1 MRPFSGSPWCGHA
14 RVDTL
19 SPDPGA
25 LRLNVRTTRSG
36 ACKGC
41 GSRRVCEGMPTMA
54 KQPVNGFAGLLQ
66 RLRVQAGMTQEEL
79 ARAAEV
85 SPRTVSDLERG
96 INKTARRDTAG
107 LLADAMSLTGDD
119 RERFLAA
126 ARGKLTPAERAA
138 GTPGAAAA
146 GPAEADDDADAS
158 N

>member
-1 MRPFSGSPWCGHA
+1 
-14 RVDTL
+14 
-19 SPDPGA
+19 
-25 LRLNVRTTRSG
+25 
-36 ACKGC
+36 
-41 GSRRVCEGMPTMA
+41 MA
-54 KQPVNGFAGLLQ
+54 KQPVSGFAGLLQ

-126 ARGKLTPAERAA
+126 ARGA
-138 GTPGAAAA
+138 G
-146 GPAEADDDADAS
+146 
-158 N
+158 